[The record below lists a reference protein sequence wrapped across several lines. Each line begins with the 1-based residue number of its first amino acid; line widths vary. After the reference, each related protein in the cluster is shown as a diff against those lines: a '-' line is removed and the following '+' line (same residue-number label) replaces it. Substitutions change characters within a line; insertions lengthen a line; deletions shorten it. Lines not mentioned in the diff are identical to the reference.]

1 MQKNISYFPG
11 DFLFDTDS
19 NYPWKGTRWHCPPRE
34 RQLKNGKGLK
44 NYLYANICSGILKI
58 TLWAYVQGKN
68 ISWNQILNNLSLKE
82 IFQFLLKSKVKIYA
96 LKTTRFFH
104 SNGLISFSVF
114 RVNLCANIVDL
125 WSWNTWFPSLT
136 ALLNQLRD
144 KTRNFCIKLKRKTN
158 YNHNLLLCTLIPKTL
173 PLRKSGT
180 RNKEYYSFSYSR

>member
-1 MQKNISYFPG
+1 MSYVNS
-11 DFLFDTDS
+11 DRKS
-19 NYPWKGTRWHCPPRE
+19 NELVWKIVESIIWHWNVASVVLIRAMGPASRSPA
-34 RQLKNGKGLK
+34 LLGLK
-44 NYLYANICSGILKI
+44 GNF
-58 TLWAYVQGKN
+58 
-68 ISWNQILNNLSLKE
+68 QILL
-82 IFQFLLKSKVKIYA
+82 QSKVKMYA

-173 PLRKSGT
+173 PLRKSEI
-180 RNKEYYSFSYSR
+180 RNKEYYSYSR